1 MAKVYISGQI
11 TGLNFDEAFKNFE
24 DAEKEVKEMGGV
36 PVNPM
41 KLDHKVNADWYD
53 FMEKDIAALLRCDGI
68 YMLKNWGESRGARC
82 EYSLA
87 KELGLNVV
95 FQKEFVITPFNGYI

>member
-1 MAKVYISGQI
+1 MAKVYISGKI
-11 TGLNFDEAFKNFE
+11 TGLDFDEAFKIFE
-24 DAEKEVKEMGGV
+24 DAEKEVREMGGV

-95 FQKEFVITPFNGYI
+95 FQKEFVITSFNGYI